1 MSQARP
7 HPYVV
12 EEHLFRL
19 IVELERRK
27 ALRVQYAFSV
37 LTIVRQPPQGMTV
50 SPGGADAS
58 AIVGFVSRVIR
69 AADLIGLVPTS
80 PAVRVLLVGA
90 YLEEVDLVIQRI
102 RAEIPPEV
110 PLRFGVSCFPATDTT
125 TETLLSRADREAGLP
140 AAGQAG
146 VARQAGERCRW
157 ARTTK

>member
-12 EEHLFRL
+12 EEHL
-19 IVELERRK
+19 
-27 ALRVQYAFSV
+27 
-37 LTIVRQPPQGMTV
+37 
-50 SPGGADAS
+50 
-58 AIVGFVSRVIR
+58 IR

-140 AAGQAG
+140 AVG
-146 VARQAGERCRW
+146 
-157 ARTTK
+157 